1 VEGSSHA
8 KTQLDSFIRFDRTP
22 TCDGQTDRQTDA
34 GPWLVPRMLSIARK
48 NAAVVRL
55 WTEKCRNAAG
65 LKALVYTLTS
75 FSPQN

>member
-1 VEGSSHA
+1 MPKPSS
-8 KTQLDSFIRFDRTP
+8 IRSAVSIEHRLV
-22 TCDGQTDRQTDA
+22 TDRQTDA
-34 GPWLVPRMLSIARK
+34 GPWLVPRMLSIAHK

-65 LKALVYTLTS
+65 LKALVYTVTS